1 MYKVKG
7 KAERQSMIK
16 QLSDRADAMFNSDC
30 ERVDSAVVESTLSSN
45 AVVKHLF
52 PHQQALTADEKYE
65 LVKYDE
71 LSTDREEIED
81 SHCKNG
87 EVRVNDST
95 NDSKNVSTLPS

>member
-1 MYKVKG
+1 
-7 KAERQSMIK
+7 MIK